1 MKKTIVITILAIF
14 VMLATAWAQT
24 YRTPYYFDMHGCKRH
39 LKAIARAVKEDGGKV
54 IKNDSNGRS
63 YRITLQGKTTVYT
76 CTRYELLETE
86 L

>member
-1 MKKTIVITILAIF
+1 MKKTIVVTILAVF
-14 VMLATAWAQT
+14 GMLSTARAEV
-24 YRTPYYFDMHGCKRH
+24 YYGVNYFDIHGCKRH

-63 YRITLQGKTTVYT
+63 YRMTLHGTTTVYT